1 MREII
6 KVSPLGKTWLLDIDG
21 TICKHNGYKNDG
33 RDTILPG
40 VKEFFSSLG
49 PEDKVV
55 FLTSRKR
62 EDAALTEA
70 FLHENHL
77 RYDAILYDMPYGE
90 RILINDRKPSG
101 LATSVAVNTIRD
113 EFCTYV
119 FEVDPSL

>member
-1 MREII
+1 MRKII

-62 EDAALTEA
+62 EDADCSQKL
-70 FLHENHL
+70 
-77 RYDAILYDMPYGE
+77 
-90 RILINDRKPSG
+90 
-101 LATSVAVNTIRD
+101 
-113 EFCTYV
+113 
-119 FEVDPSL
+119 